1 MWPFSNRQPLLACGF
16 LQGWT
21 DWHSHI
27 LPGVDDGIPSMEAA
41 LEVLGWYEEQ
51 GVRDVWL
58 TPHVM
63 EDYPNTPRDLQA
75 RFDELQRA
83 WRGSLVLHLAAEH
96 MLDALFEQRLKTGD
110 VLPIGAAGDRLLVET
125 SCYNAPMGL
134 YDLIAQ
140 IKSQG
145 LHPLLAH
152 PERYFYMRDA
162 DYRRLHELG
171 VEFQLNIPSL
181 AGVYGAGPAHKAQKL
196 LKAGYYSYAGSD
208 LHNLHAFQRA
218 LSVPVRRAGS
228 IRF

>member
-1 MWPFSNRQPLLACGF
+1 MWPFSNRQSLLACGF
-16 LQGWT
+16 LRGWT

-41 LEVLGWYEEQ
+41 LEVLGWYDEQ

-63 EDYPNTPRDLQA
+63 EDYPHTPRDLRN
-75 RFDELQRA
+75 RFDELQHA

-96 MLDALFEQRLKTGD
+96 MLDALFEQRLKAGE
-110 VLPIGAAGDRLLVET
+110 VLPIGETGDRLLVET

-134 YDLIAQ
+134 DDLLTQ

-152 PERYFYMRDA
+152 PERYCYMRDA
-162 DYRRLHELG
+162 DYVRLYESG
-171 VEFQLNIPSL
+171 VEFQLNLPSL

-208 LHNLHAFQRA
+208 LHNLQTFRHA